1 MKKVFIVAIMFFSL
15 MIACNTTGVK
25 NTTVDSVEVVT
36 DTTKTDSIVVDSVD
50 SVAIVSVVTDS
61 I

>member
-1 MKKVFIVAIMFFSL
+1 MKKVFIVAITFFSL

-25 NTTVDSVEVVT
+25 NTTVDSVEVVI

-50 SVAIVSVVTDS
+50 SVAIDSVVTDS

>member
-15 MIACNTTGVK
+15 MTACNTTGVK

-36 DTTKTDSIVVDSVD
+36 DTTKLILLL
-50 SVAIVSVVTDS
+50 
-61 I
+61 

>member
-25 NTTVDSVEVVT
+25 NTTADSVEVVT
-36 DTTKTDSIVVDSVD
+36 DTTKTDSIVVDSAD
-50 SVAIVSVVTDS
+50 SVAIDSVVTDS

>member
-25 NTTVDSVEVVT
+25 NTTVDSVVVVT
-36 DTTKTDSIVVDSVD
+36 DTTKTVSIIVDSVD
-50 SVAIVSVVTDS
+50 SVAIDSVVTDS